1 MTNEKYRP
9 TKLEDA
15 LSRVAEECAEVI
27 YLVCKAQ
34 RFGLGDHHPE
44 TKEKNIDGILRE
56 LNDVQEAKKDLL
68 RILGGLKPSASLPEG
83 VSVTITGAGGP

>member
-1 MTNEKYRP
+1 MTNERYRP

-27 YLVCKAQ
+27 HLVCKAQ
-34 RFGLGDHHPE
+34 RFGLGDFHPE

-56 LNDVQEAKKDLL
+56 LNDVQEAKQDLL
-68 RILGGLKPSASLPEG
+68 RIIRSTQPTGDEPKITILTGG
-83 VSVTITGAGGP
+83 GGP

>member
-15 LSRVAEECAEVI
+15 LARVAEECAEVI

-34 RFGLGDHHPE
+34 RFGLGDHHPQSE
-44 TKEKNIDGILRE
+44 EKNIDGILRE
-56 LNDVQEAKKDLL
+56 LNDVQEAKADLL
-68 RILGGLKPSASLPEG
+68 RILRGAQPTGDDPK
-83 VSVTITGAGGP
+83 VTITHVGVGGS